1 MASASVISIEPEIQ
15 TNREGSEVAMKRW
28 RCIICGYIHDG
39 DEPPLMCPVC
49 GAPRELFEEITISEE
64 QT

>member
-1 MASASVISIEPEIQ
+1 MASPSVISIESDIR
-15 TNREGSEVAMKRW
+15 TNREGSEMAMKRW

-39 DEPPLMCPVC
+39 DEPPLICPVC

-64 QT
+64 QP

>member
-1 MASASVISIEPEIQ
+1 MAME
-15 TNREGSEVAMKRW
+15 RW

-39 DEPPLMCPVC
+39 DEPPLICPVC

-64 QT
+64 QP